1 MFMHQRALDEHT
13 GKELWA
19 LPLSSQPG
27 GFPMT
32 YMAGGRQFLA
42 IPVGYCL
49 IGNRVTPSLT
59 PEIPVPSRGS
69 TLWVFAL
76 EDSGLQ

>member
-1 MFMHQRALDEHT
+1 VALDAAT
-13 GKELWA
+13 GKVLWEQV
-19 LPLSSQPG
+19 LNGQPA

-32 YMAGGRQFLA
+32 FMVDGKQFVA
-42 IPVGYCL
+42 IPTGFSL
-49 IGNRVTPSLT
+49 IGNRVIRSLT

-76 EDSGLQ
+76 PDTEAE